1 MARILVV
8 EDEAPIRVNLL
19 RFLRFE
25 GHEVFEAEDG
35 SAGLA
40 MLRQIKPDLVFC
52 DLMMPVMDGMGV
64 LDGLR
69 ADPALCHTPFVFLT
83 ACAASEQVQIGVE
96 HGANACVTKPFN
108 LGDLR
113 GLIAQHLHSGGKA

>member
-1 MARILVV
+1 MARILII

-19 RFLRFE
+19 RFLRLE
-25 GHEVFEAEDG
+25 GHEVFEAENG
-35 SAGLA
+35 SVGLA
-40 MLRQIKPDLVFC
+40 LLLQIRPDLVFC

-69 ADPALCHTPFVFLT
+69 SEPSLRHTPFIFLT
-83 ACAASEQVQIGVE
+83 ASAASEQVQLGVA
-96 HGANACVTKPFN
+96 HGANAYVTKPFN

-113 GLIAQHLHSGGKA
+113 GLIAQHLMSGVSV